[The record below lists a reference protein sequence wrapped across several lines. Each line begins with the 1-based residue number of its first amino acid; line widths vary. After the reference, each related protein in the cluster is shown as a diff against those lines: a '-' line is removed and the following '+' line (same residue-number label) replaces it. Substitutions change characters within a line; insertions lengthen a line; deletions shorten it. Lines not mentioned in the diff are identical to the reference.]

1 MRLLLKSAVDEP
13 AGRDTRPSRLL
24 LLAAAALF
32 ASMTLAQ
39 SGAQPSNASPAPAPA
54 QPAAPTNPE
63 PTKSAPGKTTP
74 AKKLPAKAAAAKTA
88 AAKTAPAKSA
98 GPPTRY
104 LPNRFAGRAGM
115 YYKTV
120 WGVDLLSVKLT
131 ESGQIVRFTWRV
143 LDPDRAKP
151 LSNKEAVPSLIDPQA
166 GVSLVVPTLEN
177 IGMMRQAST
186 PEVGKSYWMAF
197 SNKGRVVKKGDRV
210 NVVIG
215 QFRADGLAVDD

>member
-1 MRLLLKSAVDEP
+1 MRLLSKPADVEC
-13 AGRDTRPSRLL
+13 AGRNPRPARLM
-24 LLAAAALF
+24 LLAAAGLF

-39 SGAQPSNASPAPAPA
+39 NGTQQTGTQPTGANPAPAKA
-54 QPAAPTNPE
+54 AAPANSVPADTTP
-63 PTKSAPGKTTP
+63 AKTTP
-74 AKKLPAKAAAAKTA
+74 AKGSSAKAS
-88 AAKTAPAKSA
+88 AKTAPAKGA
-98 GPPTRY
+98 APPTHY

-115 YYKTV
+115 FYKTV
-120 WGVDLLSVKLT
+120 WGIDSLSVKLT
-131 ESGQIVRFTWRV
+131 ESGQIVRFAWRV
-143 LDPDRAKP
+143 LDPQRAKP

-186 PEVGKSYWMAF
+186 PEEGKSYWMAF

-215 QFRADGLAVDD
+215 QFRAEGLAVDD